1 MLGFQSLEWIELNL
15 LLAAIPAAAGYL
27 IAAGIERWTLRKRKI
42 PWAVWALPILAWL
55 AFLPNTCY
63 LLTEWRHFLFDSH
76 FASVR
81 DDAADNPFAMLTA
94 AKQSLFFVGYSAIG
108 ALCFAL
114 SIRPMHHVLRKAK
127 LNVVFW
133 AVPFFLLVSLGTY
146 MGLIVRLNSWDLIQH
161 APYVF
166 RVFLHAASTPK
177 LAEAIVIFAGLL
189 WLLYIIIDMWVDG
202 FMMRIKGVHHATK

>member
-1 MLGFQSLEWIELNL
+1 MLGFQSLEWIEWNL
-15 LLAAIPAAAGYL
+15 LLAAIPAVAGYL
-27 IAAGIERWTLRKRKI
+27 IAAGIERWTLRKRI
-42 PWAVWALPILAWL
+42 VPWAVWVLPILTWL

-76 FASVR
+76 FAAIR

-94 AKQSLFFVGYSAIG
+94 ARQSLFFVAYSAVG

-127 LNVVFW
+127 FNVLLW
-133 AVPFFLLVSLGTY
+133 AIPFFLLVSVGTY
-146 MGLIVRLNSWDLIQH
+146 MGLIVRLNSWDLVKH
-161 APYVF
+161 TAYVF
-166 RVFLHAASTPK
+166 RVFVHALSTPK

-202 FMMRIKGVHHATK
+202 FMMRIKGVRHVAK